1 MKSKPTT
8 NHQPQGA
15 IMDATTKARKLQA
28 NANLEK
34 SIKIWQERIAR
45 NNKVRDNAIRLICEA
60 QKNIADARRRIQNNL
75 DAINDV
81 KKEKPQYVIDFEKAQ
96 KKAKKDYTELYSF
109 NNFGH
114 HYEARGIINGTVHYR
129 HYYPNGSFRDFTDK
143 PLTRNEAEN
152 IAWEDLEEI
161 HRFTECPDFFDVIGE
176 TGGDARHFRY
186 YKNGDRCEK

>member
-1 MKSKPTT
+1 
-8 NHQPQGA
+8 
-15 IMDATTKARKLQA
+15 MDATTKARKLQA

-96 KKAKKDYTELYSF
+96 KKAKKDYNVLYSF
-109 NNFGH
+109 ENFGD
-114 HYEARGIINGTVHYR
+114 HYQARGIINGKEHDR
-129 HYYPNGSFRDFTDK
+129 HYYKNGTFRDFTDK
-143 PLTRNEAEN
+143 PLTRHEAERM
-152 IAWEDLEEI
+152 AWDELDDVYEFI
-161 HRFTECPDFFDVIGE
+161 ECPDCFDVIGS

-186 YKNGDRCEK
+186 YKNGDSCEK

>member
-1 MKSKPTT
+1 
-8 NHQPQGA
+8 
-15 IMDATTKARKLQA
+15 MDATTKERKLQA

-34 SIKIWQERIAR
+34 SIKIWDERITR
-45 NNKVRDNAIRLICEA
+45 NHKVISNAQRLIREA
-60 QKNIADARRRIQNNL
+60 QKNIADAKRRIQNNL
-75 DAINDV
+75 DAINGV
-81 KKEKPQYVIDFEKAQ
+81 KKEKPKKVVVPKSDFDLIRERAE
-96 KKAKKDYTELYSF
+96 KDYAELQSF

-114 HYEARGIINGTVHYR
+114 HYEARGVINGAVHYR

-143 PLTRNEAEN
+143 PLTRDEAYD
-152 IAWEDLEEI
+152 IAWKDLEDI